1 MNDILKTSKNF
12 LCELFLEYL
21 MPIADV
27 YQVLEQITLIS
38 NKIKNP
44 LVDYIIGVNFHVHL
58 DRRQCKCFLYLKF
71 ENEVVAKSSDFAIV
85 FEELFIYLPESLPIT
100 NTVDI
105 IFYIADFAVGAA
117 RKFDDP
123 YWYWYEKF
131 YTCTRMRLTYSDRIE
146 NFIFSEWREWTLYGA
161 MVGRLVDVIDPETF
175 PNMLFSD
182 VLRYKKSDA
191 IDYLIENEPLQY
203 LRGSED
209 FDKKIKKVF
218 LRSLGF
224 KRRNYD
230 FDSYFIPWSTER
242 SLDYLKKWI
251 NYVECPKILV
261 LVGTYCC
268 PRTKVIIN
276 FVKTQ
281 LHFNI
286 INILSVTSSSFL
298 YEKNFLFLD
307 FVYLELGSIDIKTD
321 EGRTL
326 KKSLVKKITDI
337 IINKIYDVESNNHIC
352 DINNLS
358 LFIKNNL
365 VIYDIENDMV
375 EFSRDSSSYNYI
387 DDFFR
392 LNVKKT

>member
-298 YEKNFLFLD
+298 YERNFLFLD
-307 FVYLELGSIDIKTD
+307 YIYLGFGSMDIKTD
-321 EGRTL
+321 EGRNT
-326 KKSLVKKITDI
+326 KKSLVKNITDI
-337 IINKIYDVESNNHIC
+337 IINKIYDLDSPNNFC

-358 LFIKNNL
+358 FFIKENL

-375 EFSRDSSSYNYI
+375 EFRSDSCPHNNI
-387 DDFFR
+387 DYFFKSKYK
-392 LNVKKT
+392 NT

>member
-1 MNDILKTSKNF
+1 
-12 LCELFLEYL
+12 
-21 MPIADV
+21 MPISDV
-27 YQVLEQITLIS
+27 YEVLEQIIS
-38 NKIKNP
+38 ISKKTKNT

-58 DRRQCKCFLYLKF
+58 DRRQCKCFMYLKF
-71 ENEVVAKSSDFAIV
+71 ENEVIANKLDFAIIFDGV
-85 FEELFIYLPESLPIT
+85 FIYLPESLPIT

-117 RKFDDP
+117 RRFDDP

-161 MVGRLVDVIDPETF
+161 MVGRLVDVTDPETF

-182 VLRYKKSDA
+182 ILRYKKIDA

-209 FDKKIKKVF
+209 YDKKIQKIS

-224 KRRNYD
+224 KRRSYD
-230 FDSYFIPWSTER
+230 FDSYFFPWSTEQ
-242 SLDYLKKWI
+242 SLIYLRKWVD
-251 NYVECPKILV
+251 YVESPKILV
-261 LVGTYCC
+261 IIGTYCC
-268 PRTKVIIN
+268 ARTKVVIN
-276 FVKTQ
+276 FIRTQ
-281 LHFNI
+281 LNFNI

-298 YEKNFLFLD
+298 YERNFLFLD
-307 FVYLELGSIDIKTD
+307 YIYLGFGSMDIKTD
-321 EGRTL
+321 EGRNT
-326 KKSLVKKITDI
+326 KKSLVKNITDI
-337 IINKIYDVESNNHIC
+337 IINKIYDLDSPNNFC

-358 LFIKNNL
+358 FFIKENL

-375 EFSRDSSSYNYI
+375 EFRSDSCPHNNI
-387 DDFFR
+387 DYFFKSKYK
-392 LNVKKT
+392 NT